1 MNTEKKIC
9 LFDPG
14 MHDNLGSPSKNLG
27 DLIIQEAVKRELEY
41 IFGKQDMPAIATHS
55 VPEKKSMK
63 IAQNS
68 DLAFVGGTNLL
79 QSDMRRGRMWNITT
93 KQRIKL
99 FSKIVLF
106 GNGWQN
112 YQEKPTLYTRS
123 ILWFTL
129 SKNYIHSV
137 RDGYTEKKL
146 SSIGIRNVVN
156 TGCPTM
162 WPLLN
167 FNFHD
172 IPTTKSKSVL
182 IILTDYSKDIESDK
196 RLIDIAFKNYEVVYF
211 WPQGS
216 GDKEYIKDLIINQ
229 KGKAII
235 LEHSL
240 DAFYDLLRSCISFD
254 YIGTR
259 LHGGIKCILS
269 KKRSLILEI
278 DNRAREI
285 AKDTGLP
292 TAPRSDLNQIERW
305 ISSSNPI
312 SISLNKNAIET
323 WKQQFQFISR
333 NQLHL
338 DSSRYLD

>member
-1 MNTEKKIC
+1 MNLKSNIC

-14 MHDNLGSPSKNLG
+14 MKDNFGNPSKNLG
-27 DLIIQEAVKRELEY
+27 DLIIQEAIRRELQS
-41 IFGKQDMPAIATHS
+41 IFGEQKIPAIATHS
-55 VPEKKSMK
+55 VPDQEAIK

-68 DLAFVGGTNLL
+68 NLAFVGGTNLL
-79 QSDMRRGRMWNITT
+79 QSDMRRGRMWHITT

-99 FSKIVLF
+99 FSKVVLF

-112 YQEKPTLYTRS
+112 YQNEPTFYTRS

-129 SKNYIHSV
+129 SKKIMHSV
-137 RDGYTEKKL
+137 RDGYTEGKL
-146 SSIGIRNVVN
+146 KSIGLKNVIN

-162 WPLLN
+162 WPFLD
-167 FNFHD
+167 FKFHE
-172 IPTTKSKSVL
+172 IPTTKSNSVL
-182 IILTDYSKDIESDK
+182 IILTDYSKNIWSDK
-196 RLIDIAFKNYEVVYF
+196 KLIELAFDNYETVYF

-216 GDKEYIKDLIINQ
+216 EDKSYIRNLICSQ
-229 KGKAII
+229 PEKAII

-240 DAFYDLLRSCISFD
+240 ESFYNLLESGINFD

-292 TAPRSDLNQIERW
+292 TVPRDELRQIEQW
-305 ISSSNPI
+305 MFSSKPI
-312 SISLNKNAIET
+312 NISLNRNAIET
-323 WKQQFQFISR
+323 WKQQFNRISNKQGLITAR
-333 NQLHL
+333 A
-338 DSSRYLD
+338 